1 MRTSVTVLTLCVCV
15 CVCVCVCPSFSGSI
29 KRLYNTLITEIGFML
44 NAKDFQ
50 LTDFSEKAS
59 FESYSLFCSFYGMA
73 AILFYCSIVPCTV
86 VVRVRARSMI
96 FITCGIFTV
105 YTTSNCVARALRDY
119 EYTAT
124 SHRQLHHRL

>member
-1 MRTSVTVLTLCVCV
+1 MRTSVIVLTLCVCV
-15 CVCVCVCPSFSGSI
+15 CVSAVSGSI

-73 AILFYCSIVPCTV
+73 AIF
-86 VVRVRARSMI
+86 
-96 FITCGIFTV
+96 FF
-105 YTTSNCVARALRDY
+105 
-119 EYTAT
+119 
-124 SHRQLHHRL
+124 